1 MRISLACAN
10 FVLIGMSV
18 LASGQTQT
26 GTQSLSLQ
34 FPQFTQKEGQLD
46 ADGFPTSGATLCVL
60 GKPDLCFEMPSRQ
73 EDKDLTYEFGLEPHS
88 ERLPL
93 ANGGSWVFFTA
104 MFSGGGSGT
113 LTRFAMLRY
122 RSEGKIENLLPWVG
136 VTNVSQYAMWNL
148 PEVSSYPVLVLADFV
163 WGKGEFHFD
172 SHLYT
177 VEAWMYDPNADKYIE
192 VFEYKTSKKYSG
204 GDSTPI
210 RVLAPE
216 RDEILR
222 RLKSMKK

>member
-1 MRISLACAN
+1 MRVKRTVPLII
-10 FVLIGMSV
+10 FVLLTTCTLV
-18 LASGQTQT
+18 KGQTSHAPRSQP
-26 GTQSLSLQ
+26 
-34 FPQFTQKEGQLD
+34 FPHFTQKEGQLD
-46 ADGFPTSGATLCVL
+46 AEGFPTSGATLCVL
-60 GKPDLCFEMPSRQ
+60 AKPDTCFVMPSKQ

-93 ANGGSWVFFTA
+93 ADGGSWVFFTA

-113 LTRFAMLRY
+113 LTRFAVLRY
-122 RSEGKIENLLPWVG
+122 TSEGKIVNLLPWVG

-148 PEVSSYPVLVLADFV
+148 PQSSTYPVLVLADFV
-163 WGKGEFHFD
+163 WGKGETHFD
-172 SHLYT
+172 SHFYT
-177 VEAWMYDPNADKYIE
+177 VEIWIYDSNTDKY
-192 VFEYKTSKKYSG
+192 VKAFEYKTSKKYGG
-204 GDSTPI
+204 GDSSPI